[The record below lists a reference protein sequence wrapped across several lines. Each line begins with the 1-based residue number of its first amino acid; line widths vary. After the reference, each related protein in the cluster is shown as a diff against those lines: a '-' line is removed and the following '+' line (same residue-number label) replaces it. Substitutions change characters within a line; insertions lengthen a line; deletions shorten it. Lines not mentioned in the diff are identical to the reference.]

1 MHWHF
6 KNALDFKGLKM
17 REIYVWV
24 LCTGL
29 FFPAMYGCVT
39 FTYCNSIHYCYFNE
53 SQVPAPDEVFSVHK
67 KLKLMASKFTNDINQ
82 QLEEAVQ
89 YCMGNNV
96 REYKAL
102 QTAFSH

>member
-1 MHWHF
+1 
-6 KNALDFKGLKM
+6 
-17 REIYVWV
+17 
-24 LCTGL
+24 
-29 FFPAMYGCVT
+29 
-39 FTYCNSIHYCYFNE
+39 
-53 SQVPAPDEVFSVHK
+53 
-67 KLKLMASKFTNDINQ
+67 MARKFTNEINQ